1 GHAVTREREIAIR
14 LSLGATRARIL
25 RQIFT
30 ENFLLAMLG
39 SAAALLLAWYASRA
53 IVTMFAGGPG
63 ALDFSPD
70 WRTAMFVFAIG
81 LLACVIFGLPA
92 ARQLSKQHH
101 STSRIRTLFIA
112 SQVTASCVLLVIS
125 ALLVHGLQVAFKA
138 DPGFDYKHVL
148 VIDPQL
154 YAHSYS
160 TSAALQ
166 YTQDLKSRLGQIPGV
181 E

>member
-81 LLACVIFGLPA
+81 LLACVILGCLP
-92 ARQLSKQHH
+92 L
-101 STSRIRTLFIA
+101 A
-112 SQVTASCVLLVIS
+112 SSQSNTTA
-125 ALLVHGLQVAFKA
+125 
-138 DPGFDYKHVL
+138 P
-148 VIDPQL
+148 
-154 YAHSYS
+154 
-160 TSAALQ
+160 
-166 YTQDLKSRLGQIPGV
+166 
-181 E
+181 